1 MRHTGSVEKTRV
13 LCVPPGDLCKSEL
26 HLGESEQMEGPIV
39 HSPVGS
45 SNSSL
50 EESHSATS
58 SAGLKEDDCFVV
70 VECCSPFRIRQAAP
84 KWLQLFGFRS
94 VEIIGRSLRICF
106 GPETNAPA
114 VEGMLQKLAS
124 GEETPG
130 MWTPVRLHDKTGDA
144 VEIRL
149 ETRRELGCDTSEIMA
164 RLIMQ
169 CDDFVHSPH
178 ISSSEEATLTVAG
191 QEPYDVVAH
200 NQAFLDLY
208 KLSADEFR
216 EGGISLIWGP
226 GTDGRRW

>member
-1 MRHTGSVEKTRV
+1 
-13 LCVPPGDLCKSEL
+13 
-26 HLGESEQMEGPIV
+26 
-39 HSPVGS
+39 
-45 SNSSL
+45 
-50 EESHSATS
+50 
-58 SAGLKEDDCFVV
+58 
-70 VECCSPFRIRQAAP
+70 
-84 KWLQLFGFRS
+84 
-94 VEIIGRSLRICF
+94 
-106 GPETNAPA
+106 
-114 VEGMLQKLAS
+114 
-124 GEETPG
+124 

-178 ISSSEEATLTVAG
+178 ISSSEELTLTVAG